1 MAMLSSGEHG
11 VCERLRAHAFDSES
25 VREVEQKG
33 EFRSLPPGTGLA
45 NAAFERLDPSDA
57 TSVEGPGAAF
67 LRANP
72 GI

>member
-11 VCERLRAHAFDSES
+11 VCEQLRSHAFDGVS
-25 VREVEQKG
+25 VHEVGQKG

-45 NAAFERLDPSDA
+45 NAAFERLDPSD
-57 TSVEGPGAAF
+57 SIRSEGSAAAL
-67 LRANP
+67 LRAIA